1 VAPDGKSFVMLRPI
15 EEDRQPIMV
24 VNWIEELRR
33 RTAGKGE

>member
-15 EEDRQPIMV
+15 EEDRQRIMV
-24 VNWIEELRR
+24 VNWTEELRR